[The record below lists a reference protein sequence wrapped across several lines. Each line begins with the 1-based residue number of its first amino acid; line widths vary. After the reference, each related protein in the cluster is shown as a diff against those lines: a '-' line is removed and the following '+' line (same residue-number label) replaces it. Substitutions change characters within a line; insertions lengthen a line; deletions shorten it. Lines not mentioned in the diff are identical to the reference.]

1 MAKRRKRVKIKRENL
16 FENESP
22 PEVVAESENITEE
35 EIDEEEEAIDKLLDG
50 DDSAFDKL
58 EYYLR
63 VPGIVRQC

>member
-50 DDSAFDKL
+50 DDSDFDKL
-58 EYYLR
+58 EY
-63 VPGIVRQC
+63 